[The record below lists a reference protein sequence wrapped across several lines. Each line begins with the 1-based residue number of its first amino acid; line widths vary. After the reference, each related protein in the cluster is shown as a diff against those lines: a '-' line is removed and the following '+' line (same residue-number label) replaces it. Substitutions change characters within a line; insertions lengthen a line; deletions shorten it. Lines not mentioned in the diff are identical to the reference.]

1 MTKEEMEL
9 LADIVVNRL
18 LEKQKEYDEQFKKEI
33 EAMQEEFKDL
43 GTVILQ
49 SDQDA
54 LNETKTSLDQAKILS
69 IQYINDLIDDAI
81 ANEDYERAS
90 DLKIILDSLNK

>member
-9 LADIVVNRL
+9 LADIIVNRL

-33 EAMQEEFKDL
+33 EALQEEFKDL

-54 LNETKTSLDQAKILS
+54 LNETKTSLNQAKLLS
-69 IQYINDLIDDAI
+69 IQYINDMIDDAL
-81 ANEDYERAS
+81 ANEDYEKAAS
-90 DLKIILDSLNK
+90 LKIILDNLNK

>member
-1 MTKEEMEL
+1 
-9 LADIVVNRL
+9 
-18 LEKQKEYDEQFKKEI
+18 
-33 EAMQEEFKDL
+33 MQEEFKDL
-43 GTVILQ
+43 GAVILQ